1 MKDKD
6 YEMLAKRM
14 AEDAWMR
21 GCDIALLVE
30 DIYDQRLWEC
40 IIENVKPE
48 LRDKIDFPNPVP
60 KGTRGKDVLKK
71 FKNFAS
77 KKLIICVDSDCEY
90 LYDEQVWYIGKYIYH
105 TVVYSKEN
113 FQCHH
118 LSLNEICKDLTTKR
132 YDNLQILLE
141 NISQK
146 VAPLF
151 YIWVYLKENKIQDF
165 DDTAIN
171 SETLKK
177 ILCFQGTEFDHIGDE
192 NILCQKIEERVND
205 ILETLKNQMGEGW
218 YDATF
223 QHDIPEIKKR
233 LLEQYSIKEA
243 KILDFYYGHSVL
255 EEFVQPFME
264 TIIRILTN
272 LKIEEVRQDLSS
284 APEQVIKE
292 TISRIENIAGKD
304 IDTKLSDS
312 FKYLITHNVDE
323 NMEKIKAK
331 LARELQE
338 N

>member
-1 MKDKD
+1 MKEQD

-14 AEDAWMR
+14 VEDAWMR
-21 GCDIALLVE
+21 GCDISVLVE

-71 FKNFAS
+71 FKDFVS
-77 KKLIICVDSDCEY
+77 EKLIICVDSDCEY
-90 LYDEQVWYIGKYIYH
+90 LYDDQVWYIAKYIYH

-132 YDNLQILLE
+132 YDNFQTLLE
-141 NISQK
+141 NISRK

-151 YIWVYLKENKIQDF
+151 YIWFYLRENQLQSF
-165 DDTAIN
+165 DETAIN
-171 SETLKK
+171 NEIFTR
-177 ILCFQGTEFDHIGDE
+177 ILRFQGTEFYQIGDE
-192 NILCQKIEERVND
+192 SILYQKIEERVNN
-205 ILETLKNQMGEGW
+205 ILISLRNEMGETW

-223 QHDIPEIKKR
+223 EHDIPEIKKR
-233 LLEQYSIKEA
+233 LLEQYSIQEE
-243 KILDFYYGHSVL
+243 KILAFYYGHSVL
-255 EEFVQPFME
+255 EEFVQPFMQ
-264 TIIRILTN
+264 TIIKILTN
-272 LKIEEVRQDLSS
+272 LKIEEVRQNLSE
-284 APEQVIKE
+284 ATEQIINE
-292 TISRIENIAGKD
+292 TISRIENIARKD

-312 FKYLITHNVDE
+312 FKYLIAHNVDE
-323 NMEKIKAK
+323 NMEKIKTK

>member
-1 MKDKD
+1 MKEQD

-14 AEDAWMR
+14 VEDAWMR
-21 GCDIALLVE
+21 GCDISVLVE

-60 KGTRGKDVLKK
+60 RGTRGKDILKK
-71 FKNFAS
+71 FKDFVS
-77 KKLIICVDSDCEY
+77 EKLIICVDSDCEY
-90 LYDEQVWYIGKYIYH
+90 LYDEQVWYIAKYIYH

-132 YDNLQILLE
+132 YDNFQALLE
-141 NISQK
+141 NISRK

-151 YIWVYLKENKIQDF
+151 YIWFYLRENQIQSF
-165 DDTAIN
+165 DETAIN
-171 SETLKK
+171 KETFKK
-177 ILCFQGTEFDHIGDE
+177 ILRFQGTEFDNIGNE
-192 NILCQKIEERVND
+192 NILYQKIEERVND
-205 ILETLKNQMGEGW
+205 ILDKLRNEMGEGW

-223 QHDIPEIKKR
+223 EHDIPEIKNR
-233 LLEQYSIKEA
+233 LLEQYSIQEE

-272 LKIEEVRQDLSS
+272 LKIEEVRQNLSE
-284 APEQVIKE
+284 ATEQVINE
-292 TISRIENIAGKD
+292 TISRIENIAKKD

-312 FKYLITHNVDE
+312 FKYLIANKVDQ
-323 NMEKIKAK
+323 NLEKIKTK
-331 LARELQE
+331 LATEI

>member
-1 MKDKD
+1 MKEQD

-14 AEDAWMR
+14 VEDAWMR
-21 GCDIALLVE
+21 GCDISVLVE

-71 FKNFAS
+71 FKDFVS
-77 KKLIICVDSDCEY
+77 EKLIICVDSDCEY
-90 LYDEQVWYIGKYIYH
+90 LYDDQVWYIAKYIYH

-132 YDNLQILLE
+132 YDNFQTLLE
-141 NISQK
+141 NISRK

-151 YIWVYLKENKIQDF
+151 YIWFYLRENQIQSF
-165 DDTAIN
+165 DETAIN
-171 SETLKK
+171 NEIFKR
-177 ILCFQGTEFDHIGDE
+177 ILRFQGTEFYQIGDE
-192 NILCQKIEERVND
+192 SILYQKIEERVND
-205 ILETLKNQMGEGW
+205 ILISLRNEMGEIW

-223 QHDIPEIKKR
+223 EHDIPEIKKR
-233 LLEQYSIKEA
+233 LLEQYSIQEE

-255 EEFVQPFME
+255 EEFVQPFMQ
-264 TIIRILTN
+264 TIIKILTN
-272 LKIEEVRQDLSS
+272 LKIEEVRQNLSE
-284 APEQVIKE
+284 ATEQVINE

-331 LARELQE
+331 LVRELQE

>member
-1 MKDKD
+1 MKEQD

-14 AEDAWMR
+14 VEDAWMR
-21 GCDIALLVE
+21 GCDISVLVE

-71 FKNFAS
+71 FKDFVS
-77 KKLIICVDSDCEY
+77 EKLIICVDSDCEY
-90 LYDEQVWYIGKYIYH
+90 LYDDQVWYIAKYIYH

-132 YDNLQILLE
+132 YDNFQTLLE
-141 NISQK
+141 NISRK

-151 YIWVYLKENKIQDF
+151 YIWFYLRENQIQSF
-165 DDTAIN
+165 DETAIN
-171 SETLKK
+171 NEIFKR
-177 ILCFQGTEFDHIGDE
+177 ILRFQGTEFYQIGDE
-192 NILCQKIEERVND
+192 SILYQKIEERVND
-205 ILETLKNQMGEGW
+205 ILISLRNEMGEIW

-223 QHDIPEIKKR
+223 EHDIPEIKKR
-233 LLEQYSIKEA
+233 LLEQYSIQEE

-255 EEFVQPFME
+255 EEFVQPFMQ
-264 TIIRILTN
+264 TIIKILKN
-272 LKIEEVRQDLSS
+272 IKIEEVRKDLSS
-284 APEQVIKE
+284 ATEQIINE

-312 FKYLITHNVDE
+312 FKYIIAHNVDE
-323 NMEKIKAK
+323 NMEKIKTK